1 MKLFSF
7 LIFLI
12 FNAILWSLIISVKTS
27 TKGKGLIGDVE
38 NDCTT
43 SDQNEILNDGAE
55 SSVNPQIQKYKETL
69 KPKSKI
75 TKKDKKGNNEDEK
88 KLRSAKCKAE
98 RNKRYYEKN
107 KEKLLEYR
115 RNLYEKSKEKI
126 LQTARNYYQNNKE
139 KVKNYRKNYRQN
151 NKEKVRN
158 YEKKCRQNNKEKRKE
173 YRRKYYLKKKNE
185 KEILQNESSE
195 LKNVQTENNEGCS
208 FVDKVT
214 DKFVNKG
221 KMPIVNEES
230 FQSED
235 ENISNQDVEECTDKD
250 KIGTSVDDTNKN
262 VVEGTNEILG
272 NQISEKNYR
281 FDLNEVPEDEDDT

>member
-12 FNAILWSLIISVKTS
+12 LNAILWSLIISVKTP
-27 TKGKGLIGDVE
+27 TKEKGLIENVE
-38 NDCTT
+38 NDYTS

-88 KLRSAKCKAE
+88 KLRRAKCKAE

-107 KEKLLEYR
+107 KEKLSENK

-126 LQTARNYYQNNKE
+126 LQTARIYYQNNKE
-139 KVKNYRKNYRQN
+139 KVKNYKKNYRQN
-151 NKEKVRN
+151 NKEKVLN
-158 YEKKCRQNNKEKRKE
+158 IEKKCRQNNKEKRRESRQKH
-173 YRRKYYLKKKNE
+173 YLKKKNE
-185 KEILQNESSE
+185 KEILQNESLK
-195 LKNVQTENNEGCS
+195 LKNVQSENNEGCS
-208 FVDKVT
+208 FVDKMT
-214 DKFVNKG
+214 ADYINKG

-230 FQSED
+230 FQLEE
-235 ENISNQDVEECTDKD
+235 ENISNQGGEECTDKD
-250 KIGTSVDDTNKN
+250 KIEDDIEQNQNLVEESNK
-262 VVEGTNEILG
+262 ILDDSI
-272 NQISEKNYR
+272 NEKNYP
-281 FDLNEVPEDEDDT
+281 FDLNEIPEDED